1 MSERDLQPDADR
13 RSGLQRTAIGAV
25 ALAAIATAAI
35 VALAATTWIGATF
48 PGFFVLQNGV
58 VASIGR
64 PGWPAS
70 RTGIYQHVISE
81 IDDAA
86 VETGSAVYKRVA
98 SQPAGTTFTYDVENT
113 NAHRS
118 VTLTSR
124 VLTATDYWMIFGG
137 YFATGLLYLLLA
149 LLGVALAIEPQL
161 GRALVLVGS
170 AGGAYALSAVGIYGP
185 DAPIRLH
192 AAIEAFFP
200 ASLVWLAVVFPRPLA
215 QVAKPATALGWTLSL
230 ALALPYQLMVDQPA
244 AYSALHSTCELY
256 LGLAGIAFITRLVVA
271 ATIVDATTVAL
282 PSALVGAVLGLGAP
296 AIIFLVSGVTGGQLP
311 VNMCTATAFV
321 FPLCVA
327 HGIIREHVAAR
338 RAAPLRLDVAH
349 AD

>member
-1 MSERDLQPDADR
+1 MNRRDPQPNAER
-13 RSGLQRTAIGAV
+13 RSGLQHAAIGLV
-25 ALAAIATAAI
+25 ALAAVATAAV
-35 VALAATTWIGATF
+35 VAVAATTWIGTTF
-48 PGFFVLQNGV
+48 PGFFVLENGV

-70 RTGIYQHVISE
+70 RAGIYQHVVSE
-81 IDDAA
+81 IDDTA
-86 VETGSAVYKRVA
+86 VESSSAIYKRVA
-98 SQPAGTTFTYDVENT
+98 SQPAGTTFTYNVENT

-118 VTLTSR
+118 VTLASR
-124 VLTATDYWMIFGG
+124 VLTPTDYWMIFGG

-149 LLGVALAIEPQL
+149 LLGVTLAIDPQL
-161 GRALVLVGS
+161 RRALVLVGS

-192 AAIEAFFP
+192 AAVEALFP
-200 ASLVWLAVVFPRPLA
+200 ASLVCLALVFPRPLA
-215 QVAKPATALGWTLSL
+215 QITKPATALAWTFSL
-230 ALALPYQLMVDQPA
+230 ALALPYQLMLDQPA

-256 LGLAGIAFITRLVVA
+256 LGLAGIAVVTRLVVV
-271 ATIVDATTVAL
+271 ATIGATRTIAL
-282 PSALVGAVLGLGAP
+282 PSALTGAVLGLGAP
-296 AIIFLVSGVTGGQLP
+296 AIIFLVSGATGGRLP

-327 HGIIREHVAAR
+327 HGIVREHVAAR
-338 RAAPLRLDVAH
+338 RVSEAGLEVAT